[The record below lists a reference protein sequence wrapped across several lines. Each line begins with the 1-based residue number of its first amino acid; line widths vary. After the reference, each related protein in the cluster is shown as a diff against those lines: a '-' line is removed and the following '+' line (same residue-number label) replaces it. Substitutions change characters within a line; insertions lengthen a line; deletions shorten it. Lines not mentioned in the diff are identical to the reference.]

1 MTWES
6 ALSPTL
12 EQTLNL
18 IVSALANFFG
28 TTTEAILRN
37 APTWLVKYGWYVTLH
52 NELIGYI
59 LGGIL
64 FGITIAGMF
73 LFIYSITN
81 KEIGIGVIVVACLIF
96 IIVVAISAFI
106 PIITCMIAPEIVG
119 IEAAIKLIS

>member
-52 NELIGYI
+52 DELAGHIF
-59 LGGIL
+59 GGIL
-64 FGITIAGMF
+64 AGMVIAGMF
-73 LFIYSITN
+73 LFIYSITE
-81 KEIGIGVIVVACLIF
+81 KSYTVGVIVVAFLIF
-96 IIVVAISAFI
+96 IAVVAISTSI
-106 PIITCMIAPEIVG
+106 PIITCMLAPEIVG

>member
-52 NELIGYI
+52 DELIGYI
-59 LGGIL
+59 FGGV
-64 FGITIAGMF
+64 FAGIVIVGIF
-73 LFIYSITN
+73 LFIYEMAD
-81 KEIGIGVIVVACLIF
+81 KEYGIGVIIVAFLIF
-96 IIVVAISAFI
+96 IVVIVIAISI

>member
-37 APTWLVKYGWYVTLH
+37 APIWLTKYGWYVTLH
-52 NELIGYI
+52 NELVSFI
-59 LGGIL
+59 LGGVF
-64 FGITIAGMF
+64 FGSCIVGLF
-73 LFIYSITN
+73 LFIYSVTE
-81 KEIGIGVIVVACLIF
+81 KSYTVGVIVVACLIF
-96 IIVVAISAFI
+96 ITVVAISVSI
-106 PIITCMIAPEIVG
+106 PIITCMLAPEIVG

>member
-37 APTWLVKYGWYVTLH
+37 APTWLTKYGWYVTLH
-52 NELIGYI
+52 NELVPYI
-59 LGGIL
+59 FGGIL
-64 FGITIAGMF
+64 FGGCIAAIF
-73 LFIYSITN
+73 LFIYSIT
-81 KEIGIGVIVVACLIF
+81 KKSYTVGVIVVACLIF
-96 IIVVAISAFI
+96 IAVVAISVSI
-106 PIITCMIAPEIVG
+106 PIITCILAPEIVG

>member
-37 APTWLVKYGWYVTLH
+37 APTWLAEYGWYVTLR

-59 LGGIL
+59 FGGIF
-64 FGITIAGMF
+64 FGVVIVGMF
-73 LFIYSITN
+73 LFIYGMTD
-81 KEIGIGVIVVACLIF
+81 KEYSTGVIIVAFLIF
-96 IIVVAISAFI
+96 IVVVIISISI

>member
-52 NELIGYI
+52 DELVCYI
-59 LGGIL
+59 FGGI
-64 FGITIAGMF
+64 FAGIVIGGIF
-73 LFIYSITN
+73 LFIYEIAD
-81 KEIGIGVIVVACLIF
+81 KEYGIGAIIIAFLIF
-96 IIVVAISAFI
+96 IVVVAIAISI

>member
-52 NELIGYI
+52 NELACYI
-59 LGGIL
+59 FGGI
-64 FGITIAGMF
+64 FAGIVITGIF
-73 LFIYSITN
+73 LFIYEIAD
-81 KEIGIGVIVVACLIF
+81 KEYGIGVTIVAFLIF
-96 IIVVAISAFI
+96 IVVVVISISI

>member
-18 IVSALANFFG
+18 IVSALTNFFG

-52 NELIGYI
+52 NELVPYFFG
-59 LGGIL
+59 GMFAGIL
-64 FGITIAGMF
+64 IVGIF
-73 LFIYSITN
+73 LFICEIADKEYST
-81 KEIGIGVIVVACLIF
+81 GVIVVACLIF
-96 IIVVAISAFI
+96 IIVVAISVFI

>member
-18 IVSALANFFG
+18 IISALANFFG

-37 APTWLVKYGWYVTLH
+37 APTWLTKYGWYVTLH
-52 NELIGYI
+52 DELVCYVF
-59 LGGIL
+59 GGI
-64 FGITIAGMF
+64 FAGIVIAGVF
-73 LFIYSITN
+73 LFICEITD
-81 KEIGIGVIVVACLIF
+81 KKYGTGVIVVACLIF
-96 IIVVAISAFI
+96 MVVIVIAMSI

>member
-28 TTTEAILRN
+28 TTTEAIFRN
-37 APTWLVKYGWYVTLH
+37 APTWLAKYGWYVTLH
-52 NELIGYI
+52 NELIPYI
-59 LGGIL
+59 FGGI
-64 FGITIAGMF
+64 FAGIFIAGIF
-73 LFIYSITN
+73 LFIYEITD
-81 KEIGIGVIVVACLIF
+81 KEYGTGVIVIAFLIF
-96 IIVVAISAFI
+96 ITVVAISIII

>member
-52 NELIGYI
+52 YELVSFILVGALIG
-59 LGGIL
+59 GCV
-64 FGITIAGMF
+64 AGLF
-73 LFIYSITN
+73 LFVYNIVDKPYTA
-81 KEIGIGVIVVACLIF
+81 GVIAIACLIF
-96 IIVVAISAFI
+96 IVVVIIAASI
-106 PIITCMIAPEIVG
+106 PIITCALAPEIVG

>member
-52 NELIGYI
+52 NELVPYI
-59 LGGIL
+59 LGGVI
-64 FGITIAGMF
+64 FGDCIAALF
-73 LFIYSITN
+73 LFIYSITE
-81 KEIGIGVIVVACLIF
+81 KSYTVGVIVVAVLIF
-96 IIVVAISAFI
+96 ITVVAISVSI
-106 PIITCMIAPEIVG
+106 PIITCMLAPEIVG